1 MEVRATTE
9 LARILSRDLGDKRQA
24 QKRLEALFD
33 VYQVSSS
40 TYTPVVS
47 SAIITVCCGVQH
59 RVPSVLLLLL
69 LLLQAYRSYCR

>member
-1 MEVRATTE
+1 MLHERTHHTQHTQVNHGLMEVRATTE

-40 TYTPVVS
+40 VHSAHKTYK
-47 SAIITVCCGVQH
+47 
-59 RVPSVLLLLL
+59 
-69 LLLQAYRSYCR
+69 LLQ